1 MKSVVEIFSE
11 LSVRLQGIP
20 RSVIDRAQE
29 QNSWFCQIPTAIA
42 AICEQMLDS
51 SKLTS
56 WLNGYT
62 IPPHAPKRVAIIMAG
77 NIPAVGFADLLY
89 TIASGNIAVVK
100 YSSKDRVIMEYIVG
114 QLTEIEPEL
123 IIEQYSGQ
131 AVDAVIATGS
141 DSAALH
147 FRAMFGDIP
156 TLIRG
161 SRHSVAVL
169 TGRESEADIANLSK
183 DIFTYSGLGCRNV
196 SLIFAPEGFNFS
208 LTVPQMPAGFSNNY
222 RHARALMT
230 LQGKN
235 FTDWGGA
242 LAIEGEASFPRF
254 ISSINICH
262 YNNIHEVEDWLKKND
277 SRLQCVVSAEKI
289 HSRSVPFDRAQYPRL
304 NDYADEVDVMN
315 FLLSI

>member
-1 MKSVVEIFSE
+1 MKSTIEIFSE
-11 LSVRLQGIP
+11 LGTRLMSIP
-20 RSVIDRAQE
+20 QSVIERAE
-29 QNSWFCQIPTAIA
+29 QQNEWFCQIPTAID
-42 AICEQMLDS
+42 AICSQMLDHH
-51 SKLTS
+51 KLSEWIDLYPTPVHS
-56 WLNGYT
+56 V
-62 IPPHAPKRVAIIMAG
+62 KRVGIIMAG

-100 YSSKDRVIMEYIVG
+100 YSSKDRVIMEYIVS
-114 QLTEIEPEL
+114 QLIEIEPEL
-123 IIEQYSGQ
+123 VIEQYSGQ
-131 AVDAVIATGS
+131 KVDAVIATGS

-156 TLIRG
+156 ALIRG

-169 TGRESEADIANLSK
+169 TGSESEADIANLST

-254 ISSINICH
+254 ISSINICR
-262 YNNIHEVEDWLKKND
+262 YRGIHEVEDWLKKND

-289 HSRSVPFDRAQYPRL
+289 HSRSVPFGRAQYPRL